1 MSSRIAVLV
10 AASGANWEALALR
23 ELSAAGPAVV
33 VLKRCVDLPD
43 LLASAMTGQAQ
54 VALIADDLPGVDV
67 DSVAHLRRCG
77 LAVMMVTDHPETGGR
92 NRLGVE
98 HVLSVSELPGLPETV
113 RSAASQP
120 EEATAALEPEDDA
133 SLEPPRSGR
142 VLAVWGPAGAPGR
155 TTVAA
160 GVAAEIASRGHETF
174 LVDAD
179 PYGGTVAQHL
189 GLLDEVSGLLAAAR
203 VANAGEL
210 DRERL
215 ATCARQVNPTLRV
228 LTGLPRA
235 DRWTEVR
242 PAAFEQVLDQAATL
256 AGNIVVDTGFCLEE
270 DPGAAFGGTA
280 PQRNGMT
287 TAALEHADEVITVGS
302 ADPVG
307 LARLARGLVELT
319 ETIPGCG
326 IRVLINRSRS
336 SLGWRAEEITAMLGD
351 FVTADGVHLLPDDQ
365 PATDRAIVAGKSLV
379 EIGDSPLRRGIAQVV
394 DAITGEVI
402 GHGARPRPR
411 LLRRRA

>member
-1 MSSRIAVLV
+1 MDSRIAVLV
-10 AASGANWEALALR
+10 AAAGAGWEAQALR

-54 VALIADDLPGVDV
+54 VALVADDLPGVDG

-77 LAVMMVTDHPETGGR
+77 LGVVMVTGDEVAGPQH
-92 NRLGVE
+92 RLGVE
-98 HVLSVSELPGLPETV
+98 HVLAASELPGLPDVV
-113 RSAASQP
+113 RTAGSQP
-120 EEATAALEPEDDA
+120 EEETASFDSEDVPFLEQPM
-133 SLEPPRSGR
+133 SGR

-155 TTVAA
+155 TTVAV
-160 GVAAEIASRGHETF
+160 GVAAELASRGRGTF

-203 VANAGEL
+203 LANAGQL

-215 ATCARQVNPTLRV
+215 ATCARQVDPTLRV

-242 PAAFEQVLDQAATL
+242 PPAFEQVLDLAGTL
-256 AGNIVVDTGFCLEE
+256 AGDMVVDTGFCLEE
-270 DPGAAFGGTA
+270 DANAAFGGTA
-280 PQRNGMT
+280 PQRNAMT
-287 TAALEHADEVITVGS
+287 LAALEHADEVITVGS

-319 ETIPGCG
+319 EAVPGCS
-326 IRVLINRSRS
+326 IRVLVNRSRS

-351 FVTADGVHLLPDDQ
+351 FVTADGVHLLPDDR
-365 PATDRAIVAGKSLV
+365 PAADRAIVAGKSLV
-379 EIGDSPLRRGIAQVV
+379 ELGDTALRRGISQVV
-394 DAITGEVI
+394 DAVTGDAV
-402 GHGARPRPR
+402 GARPRPK
-411 LLRRRA
+411 LFRRQA